1 MSVGLGH
8 GHGSPEV
15 GRQGTRS
22 RSKVRAK
29 MCVLHEYLQRS
40 SHWLMDVVVGLH
52 WDVLSC
58 ELTRPCL
65 WRSAAEAS
73 GNLTAESSACG
84 VRRAYAITRSVWHRS
99 SIVGSFSTFIV
110 LFIHT
115 VGLPMKEVTSRLG
128 LNGPKIYPKHISRQ
142 LLWLNDSRF
151 FDFLPNERRL
161 LLLYAG
167 WAKQVGPQT
176 HDDNSVKC

>member
-1 MSVGLGH
+1 MFYPQNGDRIVTTDSMTSLHTTVPVAFGL
-8 GHGSPEV
+8 PFLC
-15 GRQGTRS
+15 TF
-22 RSKVRAK
+22 
-29 MCVLHEYLQRS
+29 
-40 SHWLMDVVVGLH
+40 
-52 WDVLSC
+52 
-58 ELTRPCL
+58 T
-65 WRSAAEAS
+65 
-73 GNLTAESSACG
+73 NLESNACG
-84 VRRAYAITRSVWHRS
+84 VRRAYAIGLTRSVWHRS

-115 VGLPMKEVTSRLG
+115 VCLPMKEVTSRLG
-128 LNGPKIYPKHISRQ
+128 LNGPKIYPKLISSQ

-176 HDDNSVKC
+176 HDHNSVKC